1 MDRSLAPRK
10 TLDDL
15 YEEIESGRAKQLIL
29 VSHYYRQDP
38 HTYPQSSG
46 TNKLDI
52 VSLEFRHTI
61 PEDRIQK
68 VCEHI
73 KANYWQV
80 IYDVRL
86 ITSNRIHI
94 YLVSKP
100 V

>member
-1 MDRSLAPRK
+1 MDRKSDMVK

-15 YEEIESGRAKQLIL
+15 YNEIESVRAQQLIL

-38 HTYPQSSG
+38 MTYPQSVG
-46 TNKLDI
+46 ANKLDI

-61 PEDRIQK
+61 SEDK
-68 VCEHI
+68 VQMVCDHI
-73 KANYWQV
+73 KAKYWKV